1 MKIHRIDHVGII
13 VNDLA
18 AAKAF
23 FLDFG
28 LELKGEVDLEGKLV
42 DQVTGLNGVKSTI
55 VMLGPPD
62 GQTSVELTKFHTPSD
77 EKGVQHALPNT
88 LGIRHIAFAVEDIEA
103 LVAKL
108 EKKGMK
114 PLNPIQ
120 NYKGIYKLCYVRGPE
135 GIILELAEEIESIRV
150 H

>member
-13 VNDLA
+13 VDDLS

-28 LELKGEVDLEGKLV
+28 LELKGEADLEGELV

-62 GQTSVELTKFHTPSD
+62 GQTCIELTKFHTPSD
-77 EKGVQHALPNT
+77 EKGVQHALPNA
-88 LGIRHIAFAVEDIEA
+88 LGIRHIAFAVEDIET
-103 LVAKL
+103 LLAKL

-114 PLNPIQ
+114 PFNAIQ
-120 NYKGIYKLCYVRGPE
+120 NYKGVYKLCYLRGPE
-135 GIILELAEEIESIRV
+135 GIILELAEEIE
-150 H
+150 